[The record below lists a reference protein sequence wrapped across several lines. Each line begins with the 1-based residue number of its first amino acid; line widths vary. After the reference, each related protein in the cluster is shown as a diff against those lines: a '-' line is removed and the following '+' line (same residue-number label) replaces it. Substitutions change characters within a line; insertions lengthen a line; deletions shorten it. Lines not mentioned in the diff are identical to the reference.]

1 MLQVVDIRRQANEAL
16 QQAQAEITEAEQ
28 AAANAHQQV
37 LGEPMLFPLS
47 MHHAF
52 SNCRDRVTIMQ
63 NMQCNACIY
72 TNAIKCPDTK
82 NATLTTVQEQANTPT
97 LRKSEMTY
105 SLSACG
111 SMYMHL

>member
-63 NMQCNACIY
+63 HMQCNACIY

-82 NATLTTVQEQANTPT
+82 ECDTDHCTGTSKHSNITEIGNDI
-97 LRKSEMTY
+97 
-105 SLSACG
+105 
-111 SMYMHL
+111 